1 MLRACLAWRCV
12 SWGVEGQERA
22 VEVDGH
28 TWRLDMGWLNFR
40 GLYVAR
46 FCGGRRI
53 CASRRQRGQPCNS
66 LSQQQHSQ
74 CKMRLWHDGCRV
86 ELGAW

>member
-28 TWRLDMGWLNFR
+28 AWRLDMGWLNFR

-53 CASRRQRGQPCNS
+53 CAPSSSERAV
-66 LSQQQHSQ
+66 LQQLVAAAAFPVQNAP
-74 CKMRLWHDGCRV
+74 L
-86 ELGAW
+86 A